1 MGTRFLWRLKIAV
14 AAAMLF
20 PIFGAAAN
28 VADEPYTVVI
38 DRGIAVKMRDGVTLR
53 ADVYR
58 PKADGKFP
66 VLLTRTPYDKTGSLD
81 TCMQVAAAGY
91 VCIAQDCRGRY
102 TSEGE
107 WYPFK
112 HESEDGYDTI
122 EWVAHQPYSTGVVG
136 MWGASYV
143 GATQLLAAIARPPHL
158 AGIFVMVTA
167 SDYHENWTYQGG
179 AFQQWFDE
187 SWTSG
192 LAEDTMRRKTIGSAG
207 ALQWSKTMP
216 LANYPVILPG
226 DPKSVAPYFEDW
238 LAHPNYDDY
247 WKQWSIEADYS
258 RINIPVFHIGAWYD
272 IFLGG
277 TLRNYAGLKSG
288 AGNDFSRE
296 NQRLLI
302 EIGGHSGNGRK
313 VGEVDFGP
321 HAEYDE
327 SAVMLRWY
335 DFLFKNVANGMDKEK
350 PVRVFTMGVNEWR
363 DFDAWPPPGAKT
375 TRMFLH
381 SAGKANMSSGDGTL
395 SSAQPAKEPTDHYLY
410 NPNDPVPTHGGPLC
424 CYQALPGGPRN
435 QAEVEKRPDVLVYTT
450 APLKQDLD
458 VTGPVTLDLFV
469 QSSGPRHRLHRQ
481 IGGCVAQRLRA
492 KHHRRNPADALSR
505 FALAARPH
513 DGGPGLQD
521 YCGSLGNEQRLPRR
535 TQIAP
540 RGVEQQ
546 LPALRPQP
554 QHRRDRHRACHTR
567 SRGHEHDPS
576 RSRASL
582 RADPERAAGKLP
594 LT

>member
-1 MGTRFLWRLKIAV
+1 MGTRFLSRLKIGV

-20 PIFGAAAN
+20 GIFGAAAN

-38 DRGIAVKMRDGVTLR
+38 DRGVAVKMRDGVTLR

-81 TCMQVAAAGY
+81 TCMQVAATGY

-122 EWVAHQPYSTGVVG
+122 EWIAHEPYSTGVVG

-226 DPKSVAPYFEDW
+226 DPKSAAPYFEDW

-258 RINIPVFHIGAWYD
+258 RINIPAFHIGAWYD

-277 TLRNYAGLKSG
+277 TLRNYTGLKAG

-424 CYQALPGGPRN
+424 CYQALPGGPRD

-450 APLKQDLD
+450 VPLKQDLD

-469 QSSGPRHRLHRQ
+469 QSSGPDTDFTGKLVDVSPNGFAQNITEGILRMRYRESRSQPGHMTAGQVYKITVDLWATSNVFLAGHKLRLEVSSSNFPRFD
-481 IGGCVAQRLRA
+481 
-492 KHHRRNPADALSR
+492 RNLNTGEADIAHATR
-505 FALAARPH
+505 VLAATNTILH
-513 DGGPGLQD
+513 DRAHPSVLIL
-521 YCGSLGNEQRLPRR
+521 S
-535 TQIAP
+535 
-540 RGVEQQ
+540 V
-546 LPALRPQP
+546 LPASS
-554 QHRRDRHRACHTR
+554 H
-567 SRGHEHDPS
+567 
-576 RSRASL
+576 
-582 RADPERAAGKLP
+582 
-594 LT
+594 